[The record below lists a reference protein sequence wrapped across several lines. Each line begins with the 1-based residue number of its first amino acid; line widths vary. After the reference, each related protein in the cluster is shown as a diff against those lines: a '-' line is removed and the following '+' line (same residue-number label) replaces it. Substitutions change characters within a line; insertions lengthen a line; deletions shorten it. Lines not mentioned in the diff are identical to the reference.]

1 MKRFAVIGLGRFGK
15 KLAIALA
22 MSGAEVIAIDKNRE
36 AIEILADQV
45 SHAVRLDSTDEEALK
60 AQGVD
65 KVDVAI
71 IGIGQGTGRGFESA
85 ILTVVN
91 LRQMG
96 VNRIYARA
104 EDLIAGEVFSKV
116 GATEVIYPEIES
128 AERWAYKLI
137 APQIGEK
144 IDFAE
149 GYSLARIKAP
159 ASFDGRTVMDLQL
172 RQKYSVNLGHDQTGR
187 AQQAKKGGE
196 GQDHQCPHAQ
206 HDNLRGRYP
215 DGCRLRP
222 RPREAAA
229 GMNHG
234 MATREKSRG
243 LVGYC
248 GENELHNLI
257 LKVTALVQICR
268 RVIRRLYWRIRIH
281 RVQRKIEAENK
292 PNRTTSS
299 LSDR

>member
-1 MKRFAVIGLGRFGK
+1 MARFAVIGLGRFGQ

-22 MSGAEVIAIDKNRE
+22 MSGAEVIAIDKNRDT
-36 AIEILADQV
+36 IELIADQV

-60 AQGVD
+60 AQGID

-96 VNRIYARA
+96 IKQIYARA

-128 AERWAYKLI
+128 AQRWAFKLI

-144 IDFAE
+144 IDFAP

-159 ASFDGRTVMDLQL
+159 PSFDGKTVMDLQL
-172 RQKYSVNLGHDQTGR
+172 RQKYNVNL
-187 AQQAKKGGE
+187 
-196 GQDHQCPHAQ
+196 
-206 HDNLRGRYP
+206 
-215 DGCRLRP
+215 
-222 RPREAAA
+222 
-229 GMNHG
+229 
-234 MATREKSRG
+234 
-243 LVGYC
+243 V
-248 GENELHNLI
+248 LI
-257 LKVTALVQICR
+257 KR
-268 RVIRRLYWRIRIH
+268 
-281 RVQRKIEAENK
+281 AENSAK
-292 PNRTTSS
+292 TKEQNGKIINVPMPGTIIYQDDI
-299 LSDR
+299 LMVVGSDPDLAKLPQQ

>member
-1 MKRFAVIGLGRFGK
+1 MIMARFAVIGLGRFGQ

-22 MSGAEVIAIDKNRE
+22 MSGAEVIAIDKNRDT
-36 AIEILADQV
+36 IELIADQV

-65 KVDVAI
+65 KVDCAI

-96 VNRIYARA
+96 VKQIYARA

-128 AERWAYKLI
+128 AQRWAFKLI

-144 IDFAE
+144 IDFAQ

-159 ASFDGRTVMDLQL
+159 PSFDGKTVMDLQL
-172 RQKYSVNLGHDQTGR
+172 RQKYNVNL
-187 AQQAKKGGE
+187 
-196 GQDHQCPHAQ
+196 
-206 HDNLRGRYP
+206 
-215 DGCRLRP
+215 
-222 RPREAAA
+222 
-229 GMNHG
+229 
-234 MATREKSRG
+234 
-243 LVGYC
+243 V
-248 GENELHNLI
+248 LI
-257 LKVTALVQICR
+257 KR
-268 RVIRRLYWRIRIH
+268 
-281 RVQRKIEAENK
+281 AENSERSK
-292 PNRTTSS
+292 EQDGKIINVPMPGTIIYQDDI
-299 LSDR
+299 LMVVGSDPDLAKLPQQ

>member
-22 MSGAEVIAIDKNRE
+22 MSGAEVIAIDKDRE
-36 AIEILADQV
+36 QIELIRDQV

-71 IGIGQGTGRGFESA
+71 VGIGQGKSGGQGFESA

-96 VNRIYARA
+96 VKEIFARA

-128 AERWAYKLI
+128 AQRWAYKLI

-144 IDFAE
+144 IDFAP
-149 GYSLARIKAP
+149 GYSLARVKAP
-159 ASFDGRTVMDLQL
+159 ASFDSKTVMDLQL
-172 RQKYSVNLGHDQTGR
+172 RQKYSVNLVAIKRSEH
-187 AQQAKKGGE
+187 AKSKKSDKTEKGGIINVPMPNTVIY
-196 GQDHQCPHAQ
+196 QD
-206 HDNLRGRYP
+206 DILMV
-215 DGCRLRP
+215 
-222 RPREAAA
+222 A
-229 GMNHG
+229 G
-234 MATREKSRG
+234 
-243 LVGYC
+243 
-248 GENELHNLI
+248 
-257 LKVTALVQICR
+257 
-268 RVIRRLYWRIRIH
+268 
-281 RVQRKIEAENK
+281 
-292 PNRTTSS
+292 
-299 LSDR
+299 SDADLAKLPQE

>member
-1 MKRFAVIGLGRFGK
+1 MKRFAVIGLGRFGQ

-22 MSGAEVIAIDKNRE
+22 MSGAEVIAIDKNRDQ
-36 AIEILADQV
+36 IELLADQV

-71 IGIGQGTGRGFESA
+71 IGIGQSTGGFEAA

-96 VNRIYARA
+96 IKQIYARA

-128 AERWAYKLI
+128 AQRWAYKLI

-159 ASFDGRTVMDLQL
+159 PSFDGRTVMDLQL
-172 RQKYSVNLGHDQTGR
+172 RQKYNVNLVLIKR
-187 AQQAKKGGE
+187 
-196 GQDHQCPHAQ
+196 
-206 HDNLRGRYP
+206 
-215 DGCRLRP
+215 
-222 RPREAAA
+222 
-229 GMNHG
+229 
-234 MATREKSRG
+234 
-243 LVGYC
+243 
-248 GENELHNLI
+248 GENVRKVKGEKGKIINVPMPSTVIYQDDI
-257 LKVTALVQICR
+257 LMVAG
-268 RVIRRLYWRIRIH
+268 
-281 RVQRKIEAENK
+281 
-292 PNRTTSS
+292 
-299 LSDR
+299 SDVDLAKLPQE

>member
-1 MKRFAVIGLGRFGK
+1 MARFAVIGLGRFGQ

-22 MSGAEVIAIDKNRE
+22 MSGAEVIAIDRNRE
-36 AIEILADQV
+36 TIELIADQV

-65 KVDVAI
+65 KADVAI

-96 VNRIYARA
+96 IKQIYARA

-128 AERWAYKLI
+128 AQRWAFKLI

-144 IDFAE
+144 IDFAP
-149 GYSLARIKAP
+149 GYSLARIKAL

-172 RQKYSVNLGHDQTGR
+172 RQKYNINL
-187 AQQAKKGGE
+187 
-196 GQDHQCPHAQ
+196 
-206 HDNLRGRYP
+206 
-215 DGCRLRP
+215 
-222 RPREAAA
+222 
-229 GMNHG
+229 
-234 MATREKSRG
+234 
-243 LVGYC
+243 V
-248 GENELHNLI
+248 LI
-257 LKVTALVQICR
+257 KR
-268 RVIRRLYWRIRIH
+268 
-281 RVQRKIEAENK
+281 AENAEK
-292 PNRTTSS
+292 TKEQDGKIINVPMPGTVIYQDDI
-299 LSDR
+299 LMVVGSDPDLAKLPQQ

>member
-1 MKRFAVIGLGRFGK
+1 MRRFAVIGLGRFGK

-22 MSGAEVIAIDKNRE
+22 MSGAEVIAIDRNRE
-36 AIEILADQV
+36 EIELITDQV

-96 VNRIYARA
+96 IKQIYARA

-137 APQIGEK
+137 APQVGEK
-144 IDFAE
+144 IDFAP

-159 ASFDGRTVMDLQL
+159 PSFDGKTVMELQL
-172 RQKYSVNLGHDQTGR
+172 RQKYNINLVLIKRD
-187 AQQAKKGGE
+187 
-196 GQDHQCPHAQ
+196 
-206 HDNLRGRYP
+206 
-215 DGCRLRP
+215 
-222 RPREAAA
+222 
-229 GMNHG
+229 
-234 MATREKSRG
+234 
-243 LVGYC
+243 
-248 GENELHNLI
+248 ENSE
-257 LKVTALVQICR
+257 
-268 RVIRRLYWRIRIH
+268 
-281 RVQRKIEAENK
+281 QRKEEKGKIINV
-292 PNRTTSS
+292 PMPTTIIYQNDILMVAGSDADLAS
-299 LSDR
+299 LPEE

>member
-1 MKRFAVIGLGRFGK
+1 MRRFAVIGLGRFGK
-15 KLAIALA
+15 KLAVALA
-22 MSGAEVIAIDKNRE
+22 MSGAEVIAIDKNRDN
-36 AIEILADQV
+36 IELITDQV

-60 AQGVD
+60 AQGID

-96 VNRIYARA
+96 VKQIYTRA

-144 IDFAE
+144 IDFAP

-159 ASFDGRTVMDLQL
+159 ASFEGRTVMDLQL
-172 RQKYSVNLGHDQTGR
+172 RQKYNV
-187 AQQAKKGGE
+187 
-196 GQDHQCPHAQ
+196 
-206 HDNLRGRYP
+206 
-215 DGCRLRP
+215 
-222 RPREAAA
+222 
-229 GMNHG
+229 
-234 MATREKSRG
+234 
-243 LVGYC
+243 
-248 GENELHNLI
+248 NLI
-257 LKVTALVQICR
+257 LIKR
-268 RVIRRLYWRIRIH
+268 GEH
-281 RVQRKIEAENK
+281 RKETKAEKGKIINVPMPSTVVYQDDILMVAG
-292 PNRTTSS
+292 
-299 LSDR
+299 SDADLAKLPHE

>member
-1 MKRFAVIGLGRFGK
+1 MRRFAVIGLGRFGK

-22 MSGAEVIAIDKNRE
+22 MSGAEVIAIDKNRDE
-36 AIEILADQV
+36 IELITDQV

-60 AQGVD
+60 SQGVD

-71 IGIGQGTGRGFESA
+71 IGIGQGAGGFESA

-96 VNRIYARA
+96 IKQIYARA

-159 ASFDGRTVMDLQL
+159 ASFNGRTVMDLQL
-172 RQKYSVNLGHDQTGR
+172 RQKHNVNLVLIKR
-187 AQQAKKGGE
+187 
-196 GQDHQCPHAQ
+196 
-206 HDNLRGRYP
+206 
-215 DGCRLRP
+215 
-222 RPREAAA
+222 
-229 GMNHG
+229 
-234 MATREKSRG
+234 
-243 LVGYC
+243 
-248 GENELHNLI
+248 GENSKQTKAEKAKIINVPMPSTVIYQDDI
-257 LKVTALVQICR
+257 LMVAG
-268 RVIRRLYWRIRIH
+268 
-281 RVQRKIEAENK
+281 
-292 PNRTTSS
+292 
-299 LSDR
+299 SDADLAKLPQG

>member
-36 AIEILADQV
+36 EVEQIRDQV

-71 IGIGQGTGRGFESA
+71 VGIGAGGGQGTGFESA

-96 VNRIYARA
+96 VKTICARA
-104 EDLIAGEVFSKV
+104 ESLTAGEVFSKV

-128 AERWAYKLI
+128 AQRWAYRLI

-144 IDFAE
+144 IDFAP
-149 GYSLARIKAP
+149 GYSLARIKAL
-159 ASFDGRTVMDLQL
+159 ASFDGKTVMDLQL
-172 RQKYSVNLGHDQTGR
+172 RQKYSVNLVAIKRGEKG
-187 AQQAKKGGE
+187 ASKKQKE
-196 GQDHQCPHAQ
+196 GDIINVPMPNTVIFEG
-206 HDNLRGRYP
+206 DILMV
-215 DGCRLRP
+215 
-222 RPREAAA
+222 A
-229 GMNHG
+229 GSD
-234 MATREKSRG
+234 AD
-243 LVGYC
+243 LVKLPQ
-248 GENELHNLI
+248 E
-257 LKVTALVQICR
+257 
-268 RVIRRLYWRIRIH
+268 
-281 RVQRKIEAENK
+281 
-292 PNRTTSS
+292 
-299 LSDR
+299 